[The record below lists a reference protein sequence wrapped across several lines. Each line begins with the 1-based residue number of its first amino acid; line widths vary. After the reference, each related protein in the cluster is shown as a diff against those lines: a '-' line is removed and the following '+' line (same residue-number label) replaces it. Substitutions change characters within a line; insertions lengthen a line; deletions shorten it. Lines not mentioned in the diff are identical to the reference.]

1 MAWRV
6 GVAGALLAGFLVATS
21 WLVSPAPQV
30 DGMYLRFLAIGTTCE
45 MLLWFAV
52 VLITRRV
59 FVSSA
64 LCGLTVGA
72 VIVTNDDGAIAAYDA
87 KTGAERWV
95 WRGDGPAYAFPVVVE
110 LDGER
115 QVVNFTERYPVSLSV
130 ESGDLLWQ
138 RAYPARAGMNIPT
151 PMLLTGGDTILAGTA
166 NGTYAVRVTQSDN
179 QWSTEEVWENGEI
192 TLRFS
197 TPVQKDNVLFGFTNR
212 NRGAF
217 FALDA
222 ETGETLWMSDPRQGD
237 NARILLVGSSLVM
250 LKNDGELIIAEATGA
265 AFQPVRRY
273 QVADS
278 ATYGH
283 PLVLP
288 TGIVVKDNTTLSLLG
303 WE

>member
-1 MAWRV
+1 
-6 GVAGALLAGFLVATS
+6 
-21 WLVSPAPQV
+21 
-30 DGMYLRFLAIGTTCE
+30 
-45 MLLWFAV
+45 
-52 VLITRRV
+52 
-59 FVSSA
+59 
-64 LCGLTVGA
+64 
-72 VIVTNDDGAIAAYDA
+72 
-87 KTGAERWV
+87 
-95 WRGDGPAYAFPVVVE
+95 
-110 LDGER
+110 
-115 QVVNFTERYPVSLSV
+115 
-130 ESGDLLWQ
+130 
-138 RAYPARAGMNIPT
+138 MNIPT

-197 TPVQKDNVLFGFTNR
+197 TPVQKDNVLFGFSNRNRNR
-212 NRGAF
+212 NRGVF

-237 NARILLVGSSLVM
+237 NARILLVGSSLFM